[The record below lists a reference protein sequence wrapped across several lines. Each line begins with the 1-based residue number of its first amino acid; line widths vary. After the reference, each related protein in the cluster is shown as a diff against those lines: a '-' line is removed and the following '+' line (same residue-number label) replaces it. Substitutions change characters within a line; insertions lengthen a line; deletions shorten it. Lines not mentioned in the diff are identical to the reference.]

1 MRLSIS
7 LCLLLGALGLA
18 GPPARAQSGLN
29 NKDLEDISHGRPTS
43 TQNLNQA
50 NTADER
56 AVAAEAAHVAHY
68 YNPDWVPGALLPIK
82 GEPQPVPGLR
92 YNLVHHWVEVQ
103 DATVPGGVRLYP
115 VGSLRGF
122 VLNNAAGRPGHR
134 FGAYRVGGE
143 GRLLLEELTEGPVL
157 LLLGY
162 DLELVGAVR
171 NAAIGVE
178 TQAAQFRR
186 TSELYVATPARPQAQ
201 KMALGQR
208 AVLHLFGAA
217 EGDMALY
224 AQQHTLHYDNL
235 TDVVRL
241 VDHFNTTP
249 PPAP

>member
-1 MRLSIS
+1 MRSSVS
-7 LCLLLGALGLA
+7 LCLVLGALGLA
-18 GPPARAQSGLN
+18 SRPARAQSGLN
-29 NKDLEDISHGRPTS
+29 SKDLEDISHGRPTS

-56 AVAAEAAHVAHY
+56 ALTAEAAHVAHY

-82 GEPQPVPGLR
+82 GEPQAAPGLR
-92 YNLVHHWVEVQ
+92 YNLVHHWVEAQ
-103 DATVPGGVRLYP
+103 DATVPGGVRLYL

-122 VLNNAAGRPGHR
+122 VLNNAPGQAGHR
-134 FGAYRVGGE
+134 FGAYRVGGA
-143 GRLLLEELTEGPVL
+143 GRLLLEELTEGPVR

-186 TSELYVATPARPQAQ
+186 TSELYVATPARAQAQ
-201 KMALGQR
+201 KMALSQR
-208 AVLHLFGAA
+208 AVLRLFGAA

-224 AQQHTLHYDNL
+224 AQQHNLHYDNL
-235 TDVVRL
+235 TEVVRL
-241 VDHFNTTP
+241 VDHFNSSLTP
-249 PPAP
+249 GP